1 MSALTIFDVVESS
14 DSVRLPLAS
23 VPLGTLCALVVLSCR
38 QPAAPLEI
46 KIDDQ
51 ARIVDRARL
60 EAILSSPVFSGPGP
74 PGAIPTEVVV
84 TCYMNSDS
92 SGYARMERAF
102 QFDRGLIVDATTSAS
117 FAEISRRW
125 LLEVGYTPP
134 ESPDESGYL
143 SVESERV
150 VLHAGLGTRPNST
163 FHVGT
168 ALQPGVVV
176 CAHG

>member
-1 MSALTIFDVVESS
+1 VPRASPRPVWVAPGRKVRARRYTMSALTIFDVVESS

-134 ESPDESGYL
+134 RSPLTNRATYPWSLKESCY
-143 SVESERV
+143 
-150 VLHAGLGTRPNST
+150 T
-163 FHVGT
+163 
-168 ALQPGVVV
+168 PG
-176 CAHG
+176 